1 MQISPFKT
9 IKGCL
14 LFSLIFI
21 GCAETKQNFRTDIR
35 KNSGNVVVNPNPPSG
50 SNPSFEGLKDFELIH
65 SNNIVKL
72 SQSENAVTGVG
83 LSVAFRLNLLDSIDA
98 EIDEVIKVELT
109 TESGMKL
116 SLVKSKGSDFVSYK
130 LVEPL
135 EEGKVYEITIYDNTD
150 SGGEENPILYS
161 ESFLTQLPD
170 GDAKTISANER
181 FSCELLYEKLYCR
194 GSVEE
199 SESSVVFANAI
210 GNLPI
215 ETMSA
220 PANLKSLAISE
231 DGICLLNN
239 DRQVMCASNPS
250 EKWRMAP
257 VSDVVELKAFG
268 SGFCALDRKASL
280 KCWNQADLTITETNS
295 VVKTTLPLGELPLM
309 TFASGNHHG
318 CAFGAISKEMN
329 CWGKNNHGEFGKL
342 KMESANESSAKVELD
357 SKDIVKIVAGTNHSC
372 ALDKL
377 GVVSCWGNNDHG
389 QTRVPWM
396 DFGGP
401 VKNIFSGSSHTCAQ
415 IIDDTVHCWGSNQFS
430 QLGSEQ
436 KDVTKNNFNNLGVV
450 KDLHL
455 GTTFTIL
462 KTNRK
467 TLRFG
472 LIPESI
478 HEDGKATVVT
488 SN

>member
-1 MQISPFKT
+1 MQINPSKLN
-9 IKGCL
+9 KGCL
-14 LFSLIFI
+14 LIVSLVFF
-21 GCAETKQNFRTDIR
+21 GCADSKRDLRTDVNR
-35 KNSGNVVVNPNPPSG
+35 NSGDAVVNPIPPPV
-50 SNPSFEGLKDFELIH
+50 SNQSFKILQDFELVFAGK
-65 SNNIVKL
+65 SVKL
-72 SQSENAVTGVG
+72 SKTENTVTGVG
-83 LSVAFRLNLLDSIDA
+83 LSVAFRLNILNSKDV
-98 EIDEVIKVELT
+98 EIDEVLKVELT
-109 TESGMKL
+109 TESGVKL
-116 SLVKSKGSDFVSYK
+116 SLIKSKGSDLVSYK

-135 EEGKVYEITIYDNTD
+135 EEGKVYQITIYDSTD

-170 GDAKTISANER
+170 GDAKTISANQR

-194 GSVEE
+194 GSIEPPK
-199 SESSVVFANAI
+199 SSLIFANAI

-215 ETMSA
+215 ETRSA

-239 DRQVMCASNPS
+239 DRHVMCASNPS
-250 EKWRMAP
+250 EKWRIAP

-280 KCWNQADLTITETNS
+280 KCWNQADLNLTETNS
-295 VVKTTLPLGELPLM
+295 VAKTTLPLGELPVM

-472 LIPESI
+472 LILNQST
-478 HEDGKATVVT
+478 KTAKRRW
-488 SN
+488 